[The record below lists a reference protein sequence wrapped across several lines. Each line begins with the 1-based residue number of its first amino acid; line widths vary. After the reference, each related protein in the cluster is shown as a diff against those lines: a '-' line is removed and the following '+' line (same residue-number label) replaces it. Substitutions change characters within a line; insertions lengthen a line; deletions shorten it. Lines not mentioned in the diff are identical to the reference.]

1 MTLPGGQLPP
11 ADPPDWG
18 YAFYYGSLSWL
29 TVYYRAP
36 VQLLAQFLKG
46 TGFEP
51 AGFADGEGAIGL
63 NPMTYGSHLENMVE
77 ATTEAELNVL
87 AYPADRTSAVP
98 VVSFTDYLMGIE
110 QTKTIGNYRLWVPCD
125 DKFAV
130 EAGRSMFGEN
140 KFVTTLPYSFPGPNS
155 PATVWTFCCCDP
167 SHPPTDE
174 NKFNPDVC
182 CEPENGGPF
191 IFKLKADLRG
201 ITPAIGSNSP
211 IIDYSVRGLD
221 PREPEP
227 KRPIGSVRNLLGP
240 LQTYLAPSGGV
251 LDGVTVTTGSST
263 HPMTAAVRKLIGDR
277 SCVAAQVFQSASPVI
292 ESRPFW
298 ADQG

>member
-1 MTLPGGQLPP
+1 
-11 ADPPDWG
+11 
-18 YAFYYGSLSWL
+18 
-29 TVYYRAP
+29 
-36 VQLLAQFLKG
+36 
-46 TGFEP
+46 
-51 AGFADGEGAIGL
+51 
-63 NPMTYGSHLENMVE
+63 MVE

-87 AYPADRTSAVP
+87 AYPGDRTSAVP

-155 PATVWTFCCCDP
+155 PAKVWKFCCCDP
-167 SHPPTDE
+167 SHPPTEE
-174 NKFNPDVC
+174 NKLDPDAC
-182 CEPENGGPF
+182 CKPEDGGPF
-191 IFKLKADLRG
+191 IFKLTADLRG
-201 ITPAIGSNSP
+201 IMPVIGSNSP
-211 IIDYSVRGLD
+211 IIDYSVRALD
-221 PREPEP
+221 PEKPEPQP

-240 LQTYLAPSGGV
+240 LQTYLAESGGV
-251 LDGVTVTTGSST
+251 LDGVTVTTGSSA
-263 HPMTAAVRKLIGDR
+263 HPMTEAVRKLIGGR